1 MKRFVEA
8 IKLLHFLEGFGG
20 DLHTPSAAST
30 AATSFSGLPHLV
42 AHDLSLDGTARNKMH
57 DGENHHGN
65 AEECRNN
72 QQKAADEIARHC
84 FRECSDR
91 RLTWPLI
98 PSSRIPANIC
108 LPLHRR
114 EA

>member
-42 AHDLSLDGTARNKMH
+42 ADDLSIDGTDRNKMH
-57 DGENHHGN
+57 DSVNHHGN
-65 AEECRNN
+65 AEEHPNN

-84 FRECSDR
+84 FGKCSDR
-91 RLTWPLI
+91 RLTWPLT
-98 PSSRIPANIC
+98 SSRIPANIC
-108 LPLHRR
+108 LPVHRR